1 MKSSFRPRTLVPFS
15 ALCAVFIALFAPS
28 AARAAAAGLGV
39 IAGTVSN
46 TATGNLLEG
55 ARVSVP
61 ALGVEVLT
69 DATGLYVLSNLPAG
83 SHELVVSYIGLDP
96 VRASVAV
103 AAGQRASRNFDLTT
117 GIYKMQEYRV
127 TGEREGG
134 AAAITAQRN
143 ADNVKNIVAMDS
155 YGNLPNMN
163 AAEVAI
169 RLPGVAG
176 NFGDE
181 NLVDGFTVR
190 GIGPGLN
197 TITLDGSPLT
207 SQGALS
213 RSTNINNLTGTMFDQ
228 LELVKGHTPDKGAD
242 SLGGTINLR
251 SRSPLSMR
259 EKRRISYSASVRWAP
274 PFLEHIPLREAHRS
288 HPILNAQW
296 QEVFGVLGGDRN
308 LGVSMNLFYSENA
321 VGGYQTVRDFEN
333 TVSRPAYVWDY
344 RTWDNYNN
352 RKQLSL
358 NLKADYR
365 LSTNTKLSINTVLNN
380 ANETFRRQYQTR
392 AYTGSQTTVPNATT
406 TGVVPGYTDLI
417 TTVRPVAAAIIE
429 QQTTGPGNFYNRMR
443 RLDLGAEQVFGRLQ
457 LDYNAV
463 YTQTNINGGSG
474 GRGGVLINR
483 LTGAGWILDRTESD
497 LFPRFLRNGG
507 PDFTDP
513 SNYRPT
519 QYTNTNLQ
527 NNNMRRELR
536 GNARYELPTSF
547 PFSLKSGASWRS
559 QYADNQSVSRRWNY
573 AGTAALPS
581 DPSIISFDYIKT
593 GRRMPYWENL
603 QFFSDRQPLTP
614 ALWREDQYYFY
625 QNNYTG
631 NRGVTEWVT
640 AGYGMAQARFGRTSL
655 LGGVRTERTETES
668 WGYVRARSGS
678 TAAQQTAD
686 PEGSANRDYAGTLRK
701 LRGDY
706 TKSFPSVHVAHD
718 ITANVKARLSW
729 STSFGR
735 PALNNAMP
743 NETAN
748 ETNQTLTVSN
758 PSLLP
763 QSAVNWDASL
773 EYYFEPVGSLSV
785 SWFRKSIRDYIITG
799 TNVGT
804 VPSGNDNGFNGEYS
818 GFTLLS
824 SSNAGT
830 ATVNGWEFAYQQQF
844 TFLPGLL
851 KGLGA
856 SLNYTLLEAS
866 GNFGGATNRETNQ
879 VPGFI
884 PRTANASLSWRYR
897 KFSTRVLYN
906 HVGSYITSYNA
917 TSPGYSAYRFAY
929 RTVNLGVT
937 WQLRPSVQLTAD
949 VSNLLNE
956 PQRTYR
962 GFRPHVGHDHQ
973 RYLAHLW
980 RERAFLTPALRR
992 WRWCRGQTRLRSR
1005 RPR

>member
-1 MKSSFRPRTLVPFS
+1 MIPYPCSRSLFS
-15 ALCAVFIALFAPS
+15 LFALALALLAPS
-28 AARAAAAGLGV
+28 AARAAAAGSGV

-69 DATGLYVLSNLPAG
+69 DATGLYVLSHLPAG

-96 VRASVAV
+96 VRATVAV

-117 GIYKMQEYRV
+117 GIYRMQEFRV

-143 ADNVKNIVAMDS
+143 AANVKNIVAMDS

-259 EKRRISYSASVRWAP
+259 EKRRISYSAGVRWAP

-288 HPILNAQW
+288 HPMFNVQW

-321 VGGYQTVRDFEN
+321 VGGYQTVRDFES
-333 TVSRPAYVWDY
+333 TVNRPAYVWDY

-358 NLKADYR
+358 NLKTDYR
-365 LSTNTKLSINTVLNN
+365 LSTNTRLSINTVLNN

-527 NNNMRRELR
+527 NNNVRRELR
-536 GNARYELPTSF
+536 ANARYELPTSF
-547 PFSLKSGASWRS
+547 PFSLKTGASWRS
-559 QYADNQSVSRRWNY
+559 QYADNQSVSRRWKY

-581 DPSIISFDYIKT
+581 DPSIISLDYIKT

-718 ITANVKARLSW
+718 VTANVKARLSW

-856 SLNYTLLEAS
+856 SINYTLLEAS
-866 GNFGGATNRETNQ
+866 GNFGGTTSRSTNQ

-897 KFSTRVLYN
+897 KFSTRVLFNY
-906 HVGSYITSYNA
+906 VGPYITSYNA
-917 TSPGYSAYRFAY
+917 ASPGYSAYRFAY

-937 WQLRPSVQLTAD
+937 WQLRPSLQLTAD
-949 VSNLLNE
+949 VGNLFNE

-962 GFRPHVGHDHQ
+962 GFTDRMSGTIINGTTITFGVNG
-973 RYLAHLW
+973 R
-980 RERAFLTPALRR
+980 F
-992 WRWCRGQTRLRSR
+992 
-1005 RPR
+1005 

>member
-1 MKSSFRPRTLVPFS
+1 MKSYSRRRSLLLSSSLMGLAF
-15 ALCAVFIALFAPS
+15 ALLSPAAV
-28 AARAAAAGLGV
+28 RAAAAGSGT

-46 TATGNLLEG
+46 AATGNLLEG
-55 ARVSVP
+55 ARVAVP
-61 ALGVEVLT
+61 VLGVDALT
-69 DATGLYVLSNLPAG
+69 DNTGLYVLSNLPAG

-117 GIYKMQEYRV
+117 GIYQMQEFRV

-163 AAEVAI
+163 AGEVAI

-176 NFGDE
+176 NFSDE
-181 NLVDGFTVR
+181 NEISGFTVR

-197 TITLDGSPLT
+197 TITLDGSPMT
-207 SQGALS
+207 SQGALA
-213 RSTNINNLTGTMFDQ
+213 RSTMINNITGTMFDQ

-259 EKRRISYSASVRWAP
+259 EKRRLSYSASWRWAP

-288 HPILNAQW
+288 HPLFNVQW

-308 LGVSMNLFYSENA
+308 LGVSLNLFYSENA

-358 NLKADYR
+358 NLKTDYR

-392 AYTGSQTTVPNATT
+392 AYTGTQTTVPNATT

-443 RLDLGAEQVFGRLQ
+443 RLDVGAEQVFGRLQ

-463 YTQTNINGGSG
+463 FTQTNINGGSG

-519 QYTNTNLQ
+519 QYTNTILQ
-527 NNNMRRELR
+527 NNNVRREVR

-547 PFSLKSGASWRS
+547 PFSLKTGANWRS
-559 QYADNQSVSRRWNY
+559 QYADNQSVSRRWSY
-573 AGTAALPS
+573 TGTAALPS
-581 DPSIISFDYIKT
+581 DPSIVSFDQIKT
-593 GRRMPYWENL
+593 GRRMPYWENV
-603 QFFSDRQPLTP
+603 QFFVDRRPVTP
-614 ALWREDQYYFY
+614 ASWREDLYYSY

-631 NRGVTEWVT
+631 NRAVNEWVT

-668 WGYVRARSGS
+668 WGYVRSRSGS

-718 ITANVKARLSW
+718 VTANVKARLSW

-743 NETAN
+743 NETVN

-773 EYYFEPVGSLSV
+773 EYYFEPVGNLSV

-804 VPSGNDNGFNGEYS
+804 VSSGNDNGFNGEYS

-929 RTVNLGVT
+929 RTVNFGVA
-937 WQLRPSVQLTAD
+937 WQLRPAVQLTAD

-962 GFRPHVGHDHQ
+962 GFSDRMSGTIINGTSLSFGVNG
-973 RYLAHLW
+973 R
-980 RERAFLTPALRR
+980 F
-992 WRWCRGQTRLRSR
+992 
-1005 RPR
+1005 

>member
-28 AARAAAAGLGV
+28 AARAAAAGSGV

-866 GNFGGATNRETNQ
+866 GNFGGTTNRETNQ

-962 GFRPHVGHDHQ
+962 GFTDRMSGTIINGTS
-973 RYLAHLW
+973 
-980 RERAFLTPALRR
+980 LTFGVNGRF
-992 WRWCRGQTRLRSR
+992 
-1005 RPR
+1005 

>member
-15 ALCAVFIALFAPS
+15 ALCAVFIALLAPS
-28 AARAAAAGLGV
+28 AARAAAAGSGV

-55 ARVSVP
+55 ARVAVP

-96 VRASVAV
+96 VRATVAV

-117 GIYKMQEYRV
+117 GIYKMQEFRV

-143 ADNVKNIVAMDS
+143 AANVKNIVAMDS

-321 VGGYQTVRDFEN
+321 VGGYQTVRDFES
-333 TVSRPAYVWDY
+333 TVNRPAYVWDY

-443 RLDLGAEQVFGRLQ
+443 RLDLGAEQVFGPLQ

-527 NNNMRRELR
+527 NNNVRRELR

-547 PFSLKSGASWRS
+547 PFSLKTGASWRS

-573 AGTAALPS
+573 AGTDALPS
-581 DPSIISFDYIKT
+581 DPSIISLDYIKT
-593 GRRMPYWENL
+593 
-603 QFFSDRQPLTP
+603 LTLDFRGAAGCLGDLFIDIP
-614 ALWREDQYYFY
+614 TALWREDQYYFY

-773 EYYFEPVGSLSV
+773 EYYFEPVGSLSI

-866 GNFGGATNRETNQ
+866 GNFGGTTNRETNQ

-962 GFRPHVGHDHQ
+962 GFR
-973 RYLAHLW
+973 
-980 RERAFLTPALRR
+980 ERMSGTIINGTSLTFGVNGRF
-992 WRWCRGQTRLRSR
+992 
-1005 RPR
+1005 

>member
-1 MKSSFRPRTLVPFS
+1 
-15 ALCAVFIALFAPS
+15 
-28 AARAAAAGLGV
+28 
-39 IAGTVSN
+39 
-46 TATGNLLEG
+46 
-55 ARVSVP
+55 
-61 ALGVEVLT
+61 
-69 DATGLYVLSNLPAG
+69 
-83 SHELVVSYIGLDP
+83 
-96 VRASVAV
+96 
-103 AAGQRASRNFDLTT
+103 
-117 GIYKMQEYRV
+117 
-127 TGEREGG
+127 
-134 AAAITAQRN
+134 
-143 ADNVKNIVAMDS
+143 
-155 YGNLPNMN
+155 
-163 AAEVAI
+163 
-169 RLPGVAG
+169 
-176 NFGDE
+176 
-181 NLVDGFTVR
+181 
-190 GIGPGLN
+190 
-197 TITLDGSPLT
+197 
-207 SQGALS
+207 
-213 RSTNINNLTGTMFDQ
+213 
-228 LELVKGHTPDKGAD
+228 
-242 SLGGTINLR
+242 
-251 SRSPLSMR
+251 MR

-866 GNFGGATNRETNQ
+866 GNFGGTTNRETNQ

-962 GFRPHVGHDHQ
+962 GFTDRMSGTIINGTS
-973 RYLAHLW
+973 
-980 RERAFLTPALRR
+980 LTFGVNGRF
-992 WRWCRGQTRLRSR
+992 
-1005 RPR
+1005 

>member
-1 MKSSFRPRTLVPFS
+1 MIPYPCSRSLFS
-15 ALCAVFIALFAPS
+15 LFALALALLAPS
-28 AARAAAAGLGV
+28 AARAAAAGSGV

-69 DATGLYVLSNLPAG
+69 DATGLYVLSHLPAG

-96 VRASVAV
+96 VRATVAV

-117 GIYKMQEYRV
+117 GIYKMQEFRV

-143 ADNVKNIVAMDS
+143 AANVKNIVAMDS

-259 EKRRISYSASVRWAP
+259 EKRRVSYSAGVRWAP

-288 HPILNAQW
+288 HPMFNVQW

-321 VGGYQTVRDFEN
+321 VGGYQTVRDFES
-333 TVSRPAYVWDY
+333 TVNRPAYVWDY

-358 NLKADYR
+358 NLKTDYR
-365 LSTNTKLSINTVLNN
+365 LSTNTRLSINTVLNN

-527 NNNMRRELR
+527 NNNVRRELR

-547 PFSLKSGASWRS
+547 PFSLKTGASWRS

-581 DPSIISFDYIKT
+581 DPSIISLDYIKT
-593 GRRMPYWENL
+593 GRRMPYWQNL

-718 ITANVKARLSW
+718 VTANVKARLSW

-866 GNFGGATNRETNQ
+866 GNFGGTTNRETNQ

-897 KFSTRVLYN
+897 RFSTRVLYN

-917 TSPGYSAYRFAY
+917 ASPGYSAYRFAY

-937 WQLRPSVQLTAD
+937 WQLRPSLQLTAD
-949 VSNLLNE
+949 VGNLFNE

-962 GFRPHVGHDHQ
+962 GFTDRMSGTIINGTTITFGVNG
-973 RYLAHLW
+973 R
-980 RERAFLTPALRR
+980 F
-992 WRWCRGQTRLRSR
+992 
-1005 RPR
+1005 

>member
-1 MKSSFRPRTLVPFS
+1 MPRLLRTL
-15 ALCAVFIALFAPS
+15 LL
-28 AARAAAAGLGV
+28 AAGLLPGLTAT
-39 IAGTVSN
+39 AGTVTGTISN
-46 TATGNLLEG
+46 AATRNLLEG
-55 ARVSVP
+55 ARVEVP
-61 ALGVEVLT
+61 RLGLSALTDGTGRYVLT
-69 DATGLYVLSNLPAG
+69 DVPDGT
-83 SHELVVSYIGLDP
+83 HELVASYLGLDP
-96 VRASVAV
+96 ARATVTVAGAV
-103 AAGQRASRNFDLTT
+103 AATRSFDLTAA
-117 GIYKMQEYRV
+117 IYRLDTFTV
-127 TGEREGG
+127 TGEREGN
-134 AAAITAQRN
+134 AAALTAQRN
-143 ADNVKNIVAMDS
+143 APNVKNVVALDA

-163 AAEVAI
+163 AGEVAI

-176 NFGDE
+176 SFSDE
-181 NLVDGFTVR
+181 NEISGFTVR

-207 SQGALS
+207 SQGALA
-213 RSTNINNLTGTMFDQ
+213 RSTMINNITGTMFDQ

-242 SLGGTINLR
+242 SLGGTINLK

-259 EKRRISYSASVRWAP
+259 EKRRVSYSAAWRWAP

-288 HPILNAQW
+288 HPLFNVQW
-296 QEVFGVLGGDRN
+296 QEVFGILGGDRN
-308 LGVSMNLFYSENA
+308 LGISTNLFYSENS
-321 VGGYQTVRDFEN
+321 VGGYQTIRDFEN
-333 TVSRPAYVWDY
+333 TLNRPAYVWDY

-365 LSTNTKLSINTVLNN
+365 LSTSTKLSVNLILND

-443 RLDLGAEQVFGRLQ
+443 RLDLGAEHVFGRLQ
-457 LDYNAV
+457 VDYNAV
-463 YTQTNINGGSG
+463 FTQTNINGGSG

-507 PDFTDP
+507 PDFTDA

-519 QYTNTNLQ
+519 QYTNTILQ
-527 NNNMRRELR
+527 NNNTRRELR
-536 GNARYELPTSF
+536 GNARHELPVSF
-547 PFSLKSGASWRS
+547 PLFLKAGASWRE

-573 AGTAALPS
+573 AGTTALPA
-581 DPSIISFDYIKT
+581 DPSIVSFDSLKT
-593 GRRMPYWENL
+593 GRRMPYWENV
-603 QFFSDRQPLTP
+603 QFFTDRRPVTP
-614 ALWREDQYYFY
+614 ALWREDAYYFF
-625 QNNYTG
+625 QNNYTA

-640 AGYGMAQARFGRTSL
+640 AGYGMAQARLGRTSL

-668 WGYVRARSGS
+668 WGYVRARVPS
-678 TAAQQTAD
+678 TAAQQAAD

-706 TKSFPSVHVAHD
+706 TKSFPSVHVGHD
-718 ITANVKARLSW
+718 VTANLKARLSW

-748 ETNQTLTVSN
+748 ETNQTLTINN

-763 QSAVNWDASL
+763 QSAANWDASL

-785 SWFRKSIRDYIITG
+785 SWFRKRIRDYIVTG

-804 VPSGNDNGFNGEYS
+804 VTSGNDNGFGGEYA
-818 GFTLLS
+818 GFTILT

-830 ATVNGWEFAYQQQF
+830 ATVDGWEFAYQQQF

-856 SLNYTLLEAS
+856 SLNYTLLETT
-866 GNFGGATNRETNQ
+866 GNFGGTVNRSTGQ

-884 PRTANASLSWRYR
+884 PRTGNASISWRYR
-897 KFSTRVLYN
+897 SFSTRLLYN
-906 HVGSYITSYNA
+906 YVGSYITSYNA
-917 TSPGYSAYRFAY
+917 ASPGYSAYRFEY
-929 RTVNLGVT
+929 ETVNLGVA
-937 WQLRPSVQLTAD
+937 WQFRPSLQFTAD
-949 VSNLLNE
+949 VANFFNE

-962 GFRPHVGHDHQ
+962 GFR
-973 RYLAHLW
+973 
-980 RERAFLTPALRR
+980 ERMSGTIINGTTLTFGVNGRF
-992 WRWCRGQTRLRSR
+992 
-1005 RPR
+1005 

>member
-1 MKSSFRPRTLVPFS
+1 MALVFS
-15 ALCAVFIALFAPS
+15 LLAP
-28 AARAAAAGLGV
+28 AAGRAAAAGSGT

-46 TATGNLLEG
+46 AATGNLLEG
-55 ARVSVP
+55 ARVAVP
-61 ALGVEVLT
+61 ALGVETLT
-69 DATGLYVLSNLPAG
+69 DNTGLYVLSNLPAG
-83 SHELVVSYIGLDP
+83 SHELVVTYIGLDP
-96 VRASVAV
+96 VRTSVAV
-103 AAGQRASRNFDLTT
+103 AEGQRASRNFDLTT
-117 GIYKMQEYRV
+117 GIYKMQEFRV

-259 EKRRISYSASVRWAP
+259 EKRRVSYSAGVRWAP

-288 HPILNAQW
+288 HPMLNAQW

-358 NLKADYR
+358 NLKTDYR
-365 LSTNTKLSINTVLNN
+365 LSTNTKLSVNTVLNN

-392 AYTGSQTTVPNATT
+392 AYTGTQTTVPNATT

-429 QQTTGPGNFYNRMR
+429 QQTTGPGNFFNRMR
-443 RLDLGAEQVFGRLQ
+443 RLDVGVEQTFGRLQ
-457 LDYNAV
+457 LDYHAV

-507 PDFTDP
+507 PDFSDP

-519 QYTNTNLQ
+519 QYTNTILQ
-527 NNNMRRELR
+527 NNNVRREVR

-547 PFSLKSGASWRS
+547 PFSLKTGANWRS
-559 QYADNQSVSRRWNY
+559 QYADNQSVSRRWSY
-573 AGTAALPS
+573 AGTTALPS
-581 DPSIISFDYIKT
+581 DPSIVSFDQIKT
-593 GRRMPYWENL
+593 GRRMPYWENV
-603 QFFSDRQPLTP
+603 QFFVDRRPVTP
-614 ALWREDQYYFY
+614 ASWREDLYYFH

-631 NRGVTEWVT
+631 NRAVNEWVT

-718 ITANVKARLSW
+718 VTANVKARLSW

-743 NETAN
+743 NETVN

-773 EYYFEPVGSLSV
+773 EYYFEPVGNLSV

-804 VPSGNDNGFNGEYS
+804 VPSGNENGFNGEYS
-818 GFTLLS
+818 GFNLLS

-937 WQLRPSVQLTAD
+937 WQLRPAVQLTAD
-949 VSNLLNE
+949 VSNVFNE
-956 PQRTYR
+956 PQRSYR
-962 GFRPHVGHDHQ
+962 GFSDRMSGTVINGTSLSFGVNG
-973 RYLAHLW
+973 R
-980 RERAFLTPALRR
+980 F
-992 WRWCRGQTRLRSR
+992 
-1005 RPR
+1005 

>member
-1 MKSSFRPRTLVPFS
+1 MIPYPCSRSLFS
-15 ALCAVFIALFAPS
+15 LFALALALLAPS
-28 AARAAAAGLGV
+28 AARAAAAGSGV

-69 DATGLYVLSNLPAG
+69 DATGLYVLSHLPAG

-96 VRASVAV
+96 VRATVAV

-117 GIYKMQEYRV
+117 GIYKMQEFRV

-143 ADNVKNIVAMDS
+143 AANVKNIVAMDS

-259 EKRRISYSASVRWAP
+259 EKRRVSYSAGVRWAP

-288 HPILNAQW
+288 HPMFNVQW

-321 VGGYQTVRDFEN
+321 VGGYQTVRDFES
-333 TVSRPAYVWDY
+333 TVNRPAYVWDY

-358 NLKADYR
+358 NLKTDYR
-365 LSTNTKLSINTVLNN
+365 LSTNTRLSINTVLNN

-527 NNNMRRELR
+527 NNNMRREVR

-581 DPSIISFDYIKT
+581 DPSIISLDYIKT

-614 ALWREDQYYFY
+614 ALWREDQYYFF

-718 ITANVKARLSW
+718 VTANVKARLSW

-856 SLNYTLLEAS
+856 SINYTLLEAS
-866 GNFGGATNRETNQ
+866 GNFGGTTNRSTNQ

-897 KFSTRVLYN
+897 KFSTRVLFNY
-906 HVGSYITSYNA
+906 VGPYITSYNA
-917 TSPGYSAYRFAY
+917 ASPGYSAYRFAY

-937 WQLRPSVQLTAD
+937 WQLRPSLQLTAD
-949 VSNLLNE
+949 VGNLFNE

-962 GFRPHVGHDHQ
+962 GFTDRMSGTIINGTTITFGVNG
-973 RYLAHLW
+973 R
-980 RERAFLTPALRR
+980 F
-992 WRWCRGQTRLRSR
+992 
-1005 RPR
+1005 

>member
-1 MKSSFRPRTLVPFS
+1 MKSSFRPRTLFPLS
-15 ALCAVFIALFAPS
+15 ALFAVFIAFFAPVS
-28 AARAAAAGLGV
+28 VRAASSGSGV

-69 DATGLYVLSNLPAG
+69 DATGLYVLSHLPAG

-96 VRASVAV
+96 VRATVAV

-117 GIYKMQEYRV
+117 GIYKMQEFRV

-143 ADNVKNIVAMDS
+143 AANVKNIVAMDS

-259 EKRRISYSASVRWAP
+259 EKRRVSYSAGVRWAP

-288 HPILNAQW
+288 HPMFNVQW

-321 VGGYQTVRDFEN
+321 VGGYQTVRDFES
-333 TVSRPAYVWDY
+333 TVNRPAYVWDY

-358 NLKADYR
+358 NLKTDYR

-527 NNNMRRELR
+527 NNNVRRELR

-547 PFSLKSGASWRS
+547 PFSLKTGASWRS

-581 DPSIISFDYIKT
+581 DPSIISLDYIKT

-718 ITANVKARLSW
+718 VTANVKARLSW

-866 GNFGGATNRETNQ
+866 GNFGGTTNRSTNQ

-897 KFSTRVLYN
+897 KFSTRVLFNY
-906 HVGSYITSYNA
+906 VGPYITSYNA
-917 TSPGYSAYRFAY
+917 ASPGYSAYRFAY

-937 WQLRPSVQLTAD
+937 WQLRSSLQLTAD
-949 VSNLLNE
+949 VGNLFNE

-962 GFRPHVGHDHQ
+962 GFTDRMSGTIINGTTITFGVNG
-973 RYLAHLW
+973 R
-980 RERAFLTPALRR
+980 F
-992 WRWCRGQTRLRSR
+992 
-1005 RPR
+1005 

>member
-28 AARAAAAGLGV
+28 AARAAAAGSGV

-866 GNFGGATNRETNQ
+866 GNFGGTTNRETNQ

-962 GFRPHVGHDHQ
+962 GFR
-973 RYLAHLW
+973 
-980 RERAFLTPALRR
+980 ERMSGTIINGTSLTFGVNGRF
-992 WRWCRGQTRLRSR
+992 
-1005 RPR
+1005 

>member
-1 MKSSFRPRTLVPFS
+1 
-15 ALCAVFIALFAPS
+15 A
-28 AARAAAAGLGV
+28 
-39 IAGTVSN
+39 
-46 TATGNLLEG
+46 
-55 ARVSVP
+55 VP

-117 GIYKMQEYRV
+117 GIYKMQEFRV

-143 ADNVKNIVAMDS
+143 AANVKNIVAMDS

-259 EKRRISYSASVRWAP
+259 EKRRVSYSAGVRWAP

-288 HPILNAQW
+288 HPMFNVQW

-308 LGVSMNLFYSENA
+308 LGVSTNLFYSENA

-333 TVSRPAYVWDY
+333 TVNRPAYVWDY

-443 RLDLGAEQVFGRLQ
+443 RLDLGAEQVFGPLQ

-507 PDFTDP
+507 PDFADP

-519 QYTNTNLQ
+519 QYTNNNLQ
-527 NNNMRRELR
+527 NNNVRREVR

-547 PFSLKSGASWRS
+547 PFSLKTGANWRS

-718 ITANVKARLSW
+718 VTANVKARLSW

-763 QSAVNWDASL
+763 QSAVNVDAAL

-785 SWFRKSIRDYIITG
+785 SWFRKRIRDYIITG

-856 SLNYTLLEAS
+856 ALNYTLLEAS
-866 GNFGGATNRETNQ
+866 GNFGGATNRSTNQ

-884 PRTANASLSWRYR
+884 PRTANATLSWRYR
-897 KFSTRVLYN
+897 RFSTRVLYN

-949 VSNLLNE
+949 VSNLFNE

-962 GFRPHVGHDHQ
+962 GFT
-973 RYLAHLW
+973 
-980 RERAFLTPALRR
+980 ERMSGTVINGTSLSFGVNGRF
-992 WRWCRGQTRLRSR
+992 
-1005 RPR
+1005 

>member
-1 MKSSFRPRTLVPFS
+1 MKTCPSHPAVLPLAALLGFVLVLLAP
-15 ALCAVFIALFAPS
+15 AVGHAAS
-28 AARAAAAGLGV
+28 AAGAV
-39 IAGTVSN
+39 SGTVSN
-46 TATGNLLEG
+46 SATGNLLEG
-55 ARVSVP
+55 ARVAVP
-61 ALGVEVLT
+61 ALGVAVLT
-69 DATGLYVLSNLPAG
+69 DNTGLYVLPNLPAG
-83 SHELVVSYIGLDP
+83 SHELVVTYIGLDP
-96 VRASVAV
+96 VRANVTVAE
-103 AAGQRASRNFDLTT
+103 GQRASRNFDLTT
-117 GIYKMQEYRV
+117 GIYQLQEFRV

-163 AAEVAI
+163 AGEVAI

-176 NFGDE
+176 SFSDE
-181 NLVDGFTVR
+181 NEISGFTVR

-197 TITLDGSPLT
+197 TITLDGSPMT
-207 SQGALS
+207 SQGALA
-213 RSTNINNLTGTMFDQ
+213 RSTMINNITGTMFDQ

-242 SLGGTINLR
+242 SLGGTINLK

-259 EKRRISYSASVRWAP
+259 EKRRVSYSAAWRWAP

-288 HPILNAQW
+288 HPLFNVQW
-296 QEVFGVLGGDRN
+296 QEVFGILGGDRN
-308 LGVSMNLFYSENA
+308 LGISTNLFYSENA
-321 VGGYQTVRDFEN
+321 VGGYQTIRDFEN
-333 TVSRPAYVWDY
+333 TLNRPAYVWDY

-365 LSTNTKLSINTVLNN
+365 LSTSTKLSVNLILND

-443 RLDLGAEQVFGRLQ
+443 RLDLGAEHVFGRLQ

-463 YTQTNINGGSG
+463 FTQTNINGGSG

-507 PDFTDP
+507 PDFTDA

-519 QYTNTNLQ
+519 QYTNTILQ
-527 NNNMRRELR
+527 NNNTRRELR
-536 GNARYELPTSF
+536 GNARHELPVSF
-547 PFSLKSGASWRS
+547 PFFLKAGASWRE

-573 AGTAALPS
+573 AGTTALPA
-581 DPSIISFDYIKT
+581 DPSIVSFDSLKT
-593 GRRMPYWENL
+593 GRRMPYWENV
-603 QFFSDRQPLTP
+603 QFFTDRRPVTP
-614 ALWREDQYYFY
+614 ALWREDAYYFF
-625 QNNYTG
+625 QNNYTA

-640 AGYGMAQARFGRTSL
+640 AGYGMAQARLGRTSL

-668 WGYVRARSGS
+668 WGYVRARVGS
-678 TAAQQTAD
+678 TAAQQVAD

-706 TKSFPSVHVAHD
+706 TKSFPSVHVGHD
-718 ITANVKARLSW
+718 VTANLKARLSW

-748 ETNQTLTVSN
+748 ETNQTLTINN

-763 QSAVNWDASL
+763 QSAANWDASL

-785 SWFRKSIRDYIITG
+785 SWFRKRIRDYIVTG

-804 VPSGNDNGFNGEYS
+804 VTSGNDNGFGGEYA
-818 GFTLLS
+818 GFTILT

-830 ATVNGWEFAYQQQF
+830 ATVDGWEFAYQQQF

-856 SLNYTLLEAS
+856 SLNYTLLETT
-866 GNFGGATNRETNQ
+866 GNFGGTVNRSTGQ

-884 PRTANASLSWRYR
+884 PRTGNASISWRYR
-897 KFSTRVLYN
+897 SFSTRLLYN
-906 HVGSYITSYNA
+906 YVGSYITSYNA
-917 TSPGYSAYRFAY
+917 ASPGYSAYRFEY
-929 RTVNLGVT
+929 ETVNLGVA
-937 WQLRPSVQLTAD
+937 WQFRPSLQFTAD
-949 VSNLLNE
+949 VANFFNE

-962 GFRPHVGHDHQ
+962 GFR
-973 RYLAHLW
+973 
-980 RERAFLTPALRR
+980 ERMSGTIINGTTLTFGVNGRF
-992 WRWCRGQTRLRSR
+992 
-1005 RPR
+1005 

>member
-1 MKSSFRPRTLVPFS
+1 MKSSFRPRTLFPLS
-15 ALCAVFIALFAPS
+15 ALVAVVLALLAPS
-28 AARAAAAGLGV
+28 VARAAAAGSGV
-39 IAGTVSN
+39 IAGAVSN

-69 DATGLYVLSNLPAG
+69 DVTGLYVLSNLPAG

-96 VRASVAV
+96 VRASVVV

-117 GIYKMQEYRV
+117 GIYKMQEFRV

-163 AAEVAI
+163 VAEVAI

-259 EKRRISYSASVRWAP
+259 EKRRISYSAGVRWAP

-288 HPILNAQW
+288 HPMFNVQW

-308 LGVSMNLFYSENA
+308 LGVSTNLFYSENA

-559 QYADNQSVSRRWNY
+559 QYADNQSVSRRWTY

-718 ITANVKARLSW
+718 VTANVKARLSW

-785 SWFRKSIRDYIITG
+785 GFFQKSIRDYIITG

-866 GNFGGATNRETNQ
+866 GNFGGTTNRETNQ

-962 GFRPHVGHDHQ
+962 GFR
-973 RYLAHLW
+973 
-980 RERAFLTPALRR
+980 ERMSGTIINGTSLTFGVNGRF
-992 WRWCRGQTRLRSR
+992 
-1005 RPR
+1005 

>member
-1 MKSSFRPRTLVPFS
+1 MALVFS
-15 ALCAVFIALFAPS
+15 LLAP
-28 AARAAAAGLGV
+28 AAGRAAAAGSGT

-46 TATGNLLEG
+46 AATGNLLEG
-55 ARVSVP
+55 ARVAVP
-61 ALGVEVLT
+61 ALGVETLT
-69 DATGLYVLSNLPAG
+69 DNTGLYVLSNLPAG
-83 SHELVVSYIGLDP
+83 SHELVVTYIGLDP
-96 VRASVAV
+96 VRTSVAV
-103 AAGQRASRNFDLTT
+103 AEGQRASRNFDLTT
-117 GIYKMQEYRV
+117 GIYKMQEFRV

-259 EKRRISYSASVRWAP
+259 EKRRVSYSAGVRWAP

-288 HPILNAQW
+288 HPMLNAQW

-358 NLKADYR
+358 NLKTDYR
-365 LSTNTKLSINTVLNN
+365 LSTNTKLSVNTVLNN

-392 AYTGSQTTVPNATT
+392 AYTGTQTTVPNATT

-429 QQTTGPGNFYNRMR
+429 QQTTGPGNFFNRMR
-443 RLDLGAEQVFGRLQ
+443 RLDVGVEQTFGRLQ
-457 LDYNAV
+457 LDYHAV

-507 PDFTDP
+507 PDFSDP

-519 QYTNTNLQ
+519 QYTNTILQ
-527 NNNMRRELR
+527 NNNVRREVR

-547 PFSLKSGASWRS
+547 PFSLKTGANWRS
-559 QYADNQSVSRRWNY
+559 QYADNQSVSRRWSY
-573 AGTAALPS
+573 AGTTALPS
-581 DPSIISFDYIKT
+581 DPSIVSFDQIKT
-593 GRRMPYWENL
+593 GRRMPYWENV
-603 QFFSDRQPLTP
+603 QFFVDRRPVTP
-614 ALWREDQYYFY
+614 ASWREDLYYFH

-631 NRGVTEWVT
+631 NRAVNEWVT

-718 ITANVKARLSW
+718 VTANVKARLSW

-743 NETAN
+743 NETVN

-773 EYYFEPVGSLSV
+773 EYYFEPVGNLSV

-804 VPSGNDNGFNGEYS
+804 VPSGNENGFNGEYS
-818 GFTLLS
+818 GFNLLS

-937 WQLRPSVQLTAD
+937 WQLRPAVQLTAD
-949 VSNLLNE
+949 VSNLFNE
-956 PQRTYR
+956 PQRSYR
-962 GFRPHVGHDHQ
+962 GFSDRMSGTVINGTSLSFGVNG
-973 RYLAHLW
+973 R
-980 RERAFLTPALRR
+980 F
-992 WRWCRGQTRLRSR
+992 
-1005 RPR
+1005 